1 LEEFFDREFD
11 VFGYLSQKYRGD
23 ISPTVEGHCR
33 AASIGMAEL
42 FVGSSLSEFV
52 EAKSLEH
59 TDDFSWLQD
68 RDFHHG

>member
-11 VFGYLSQKYRGD
+11 VLGYLPQKYRGE
-23 ISPTVEGHCR
+23 IPPTVEGYGR

-42 FVGSSLSEFV
+42 FVGSSLSDFV

-59 TDDFSWLQD
+59 ADDFSWLQGG
-68 RDFHHG
+68 DFHHG